1 MATHL
6 PQQRAPQKPEIPDK
20 LYFRIG
26 EVARL
31 CSVAPYVLRFWETE
45 FTQLK
50 PNKSGTGQRLYRRR
64 DVEMALRV
72 KRLLYDEGYTI
83 AGARQA
89 IQAET
94 RSKRGGGQP
103 ELPLPQQQ
111 QAAQRAEA
119 RLHKVRKELREILG
133 MLCGPYAAIASQG
146 ARLRPRQPQSPAS
159 SNCKFRAISVGLTAS
174 RRLRGAM
181 QKAIGHDAAVVHKS
195 FHCLHGAALSAEM
208 VEVRIAALRL
218 VPRHQGEALPRLPFL
233 KAGDIAQDQHPP
245 VIRLQL
251 FSAAN
256 IARERDIPNHV
267 HLIC

>member
-89 IQAET
+89 IQAES
-94 RSKRGGGQP
+94 RNKRGAGQP

-111 QAAQRAEA
+111 QTVQQLEA

-133 MLCGPYAAIASQG
+133 VLSTPTPQFQVKERTAA
-146 ARLRPRQPQSPAS
+146 PPPA
-159 SNCKFRAISVGLTAS
+159 KTGL
-174 RRLRGAM
+174 
-181 QKAIGHDAAVVHKS
+181 
-195 FHCLHGAALSAEM
+195 FEM
-208 VEVRIAALRL
+208 
-218 VPRHQGEALPRLPFL
+218 
-233 KAGDIAQDQHPP
+233 
-245 VIRLQL
+245 
-251 FSAAN
+251 
-256 IARERDIPNHV
+256 
-267 HLIC
+267 

>member
-6 PQQRAPQKPEIPDK
+6 TEQHAPQKTEIPDK

-83 AGARQA
+83 IGARQA
-89 IQAET
+89 LQTER
-94 RSKRGGGQP
+94 RSKRDGQP
-103 ELPLPQQQ
+103 ELPLAQPQQ
-111 QAAQRAEA
+111 AVQRTEA

-133 MLCGPYAAIASQG
+133 MLSGPSPQ
-146 ARLRPRQPQSPAS
+146 LQPKERP
-159 SNCKFRAISVGLTAS
+159 KLTA
-174 RRLRGAM
+174 
-181 QKAIGHDAAVVHKS
+181 AAKP
-195 FHCLHGAALSAEM
+195 G
-208 VEVRIAALRL
+208 
-218 VPRHQGEALPRLPFL
+218 
-233 KAGDIAQDQHPP
+233 
-245 VIRLQL
+245 L
-251 FSAAN
+251 FE
-256 IARERDIPNHV
+256 I
-267 HLIC
+267 

>member
-6 PQQRAPQKPEIPDK
+6 PQQRVPQKPEIPDK

-89 IQAET
+89 IQAES

-111 QAAQRAEA
+111 QSVQRLEA
-119 RLHKVRKELREILG
+119 RLHKVRKELREIMG
-133 MLCGPYAAIASQG
+133 MLAA
-146 ARLRPRQPQSPAS
+146 PTPQPQAQVKERPTASPAA
-159 SNCKFRAISVGLTAS
+159 KPGLFE
-174 RRLRGAM
+174 L
-181 QKAIGHDAAVVHKS
+181 
-195 FHCLHGAALSAEM
+195 
-208 VEVRIAALRL
+208 
-218 VPRHQGEALPRLPFL
+218 
-233 KAGDIAQDQHPP
+233 
-245 VIRLQL
+245 
-251 FSAAN
+251 
-256 IARERDIPNHV
+256 
-267 HLIC
+267 

>member
-6 PQQRAPQKPEIPDK
+6 PQQRAPQKTEIPDK

-31 CSVAPYVLRFWETE
+31 CCVAPYVLRFWETE

-89 IQAET
+89 IQAES
-94 RSKRGGGQP
+94 RSKRSGQP

-111 QAAQRAEA
+111 KAVQQNEA

-133 MLCGPYAAIASQG
+133 ILSIPDPQVQLQV
-146 ARLRPRQPQSPAS
+146 RERTTLRPAAAKP
-159 SNCKFRAISVGLTAS
+159 GLFE
-174 RRLRGAM
+174 L
-181 QKAIGHDAAVVHKS
+181 
-195 FHCLHGAALSAEM
+195 
-208 VEVRIAALRL
+208 
-218 VPRHQGEALPRLPFL
+218 
-233 KAGDIAQDQHPP
+233 
-245 VIRLQL
+245 
-251 FSAAN
+251 
-256 IARERDIPNHV
+256 
-267 HLIC
+267 

>member
-6 PQQRAPQKPEIPDK
+6 PQQRVPQKPEIPDK

-45 FTQLK
+45 FAQLK

-94 RSKRGGGQP
+94 RSKRSSGQP

-111 QAAQRAEA
+111 QSVQLMEA
-119 RLHKVRKELREILG
+119 RVHKIRKELREILG
-133 MLCGPYAAIASQG
+133 VLAAPTPQAQVQ
-146 ARLRPRQPQSPAS
+146 AKERPATPAA
-159 SNCKFRAISVGLTAS
+159 KPGLFE
-174 RRLRGAM
+174 L
-181 QKAIGHDAAVVHKS
+181 
-195 FHCLHGAALSAEM
+195 
-208 VEVRIAALRL
+208 
-218 VPRHQGEALPRLPFL
+218 
-233 KAGDIAQDQHPP
+233 
-245 VIRLQL
+245 
-251 FSAAN
+251 
-256 IARERDIPNHV
+256 
-267 HLIC
+267 

>member
-94 RSKRGGGQP
+94 RSKRGSGQP

-111 QAAQRAEA
+111 QSVQLLEA

-133 MLCGPYAAIASQG
+133 MLAAPTPQ
-146 ARLRPRQPQSPAS
+146 LQVQVKERPAPTAAKP
-159 SNCKFRAISVGLTAS
+159 GLFE
-174 RRLRGAM
+174 L
-181 QKAIGHDAAVVHKS
+181 
-195 FHCLHGAALSAEM
+195 
-208 VEVRIAALRL
+208 
-218 VPRHQGEALPRLPFL
+218 
-233 KAGDIAQDQHPP
+233 
-245 VIRLQL
+245 
-251 FSAAN
+251 
-256 IARERDIPNHV
+256 
-267 HLIC
+267 

>member
-1 MATHL
+1 MGHTEPSRGGNHGS
-6 PQQRAPQKPEIPDK
+6 APAVSEIPDK

-45 FTQLK
+45 FAYLK

-89 IQAET
+89 IQAEA
-94 RSKRGGGQP
+94 RSKRAAGQP

-111 QAAQRAEA
+111 QAVQRMEA

-133 MLCGPYAAIASQG
+133 MLSAPEPQAQIQVKERRPTLTPAAK
-146 ARLRPRQPQSPAS
+146 P
-159 SNCKFRAISVGLTAS
+159 GLFE
-174 RRLRGAM
+174 L
-181 QKAIGHDAAVVHKS
+181 
-195 FHCLHGAALSAEM
+195 
-208 VEVRIAALRL
+208 
-218 VPRHQGEALPRLPFL
+218 
-233 KAGDIAQDQHPP
+233 
-245 VIRLQL
+245 
-251 FSAAN
+251 
-256 IARERDIPNHV
+256 
-267 HLIC
+267 